1 MKKLILTSVLGVL
14 LTASATLMAQRQP
27 DEYLGLPGDNLN
39 LYAVMKLF
47 QESETLETFE
57 RSLNDENNR
66 INNLDLN
73 GDSYVDYLKVVN
85 YVDGNVH
92 TIVLQ
97 AMLDRNESQ
106 DVAVFTVEKF
116 SNGAV
121 QIQLIGDELLY
132 GRNYIVEPI
141 YAETPNPGYL
151 GTARGRNVTY
161 VTTTY
166 VEVAAWPIVRFIYHP
181 GYVVWRSRWYWG
193 YYPSYWRPWR
203 PVYWHYYY
211 GYHYY
216 WHPHYYVHYRRW
228 YEPRYIRYHDV
239 YYTRYRVFA
248 PVVNI
253 NINAGKYQTTYSRPE
268 SRRDGEALFAKSHPE
283 QYRRSAAVAGTITER
298 RPVAQSTSVR
308 QSTSTA
314 ADRRSASGTSAGQG
328 TAADRRASAT
338 VNSRTSTGTSAGQ
351 STATQRRAPATVNS
365 RANTGTSAGQST
377 ATERR
382 APATVNSRANTGTS
396 AGQSTATVRRAPAT
410 VNNRAGTGTS
420 ARQSSSASR
429 RSPASVSSGSS
440 TRAQTSQ
447 RATSA
452 SRTTTRQATQATGS
466 TARRSS
472 AGTRAASS
480 QKSNESAKS
489 SESSSSSRRK

>member
-216 WHPHYYVHYRRW
+216 WHPHYYVHFRRW
-228 YEPRYIRYHDV
+228 HEPRYIRYHDV
-239 YYTRYRVFA
+239 YYTRYRVYA
-248 PVVNI
+248 PVVNV
-253 NINAGKYQTTYSRPE
+253 NINAGRYKTTYSRPE
-268 SRRDGEALFAKSHPE
+268 SRRDGEALFAKTNPE

-308 QSTSTA
+308 QSTGTA
-314 ADRRSASGTSAGQG
+314 TDRRSASGTSAGQ
-328 TAADRRASAT
+328 
-338 VNSRTSTGTSAGQ
+338 N
-351 STATQRRAPATVNS
+351 TATDRRAPATVNS
-365 RANTGTSAGQST
+365 RTNTGTSAGQGTATERREPATVNSRTNTGTSAGQST

-396 AGQSTATVRRAPAT
+396 AGQGTATERRAPAT
-410 VNNRAGTGTS
+410 VSSRASTGTS
-420 ARQSSSASR
+420 AGQSSTAAR
-429 RSPASVSSGSS
+429 RAPAAVSSGSS
-440 TRAQTSQ
+440 SGSRSGQSTVS
-447 RATSA
+447 S
-452 SRTTTRQATQATGS
+452 SRTTSRASQQAATS
-466 TARRSS
+466 SARRSS
-472 AGTRAASS
+472 SGAGSTAS
-480 QKSNESAKS
+480 QNKSESARS
-489 SESSSSSRRK
+489 SENSKNSRR